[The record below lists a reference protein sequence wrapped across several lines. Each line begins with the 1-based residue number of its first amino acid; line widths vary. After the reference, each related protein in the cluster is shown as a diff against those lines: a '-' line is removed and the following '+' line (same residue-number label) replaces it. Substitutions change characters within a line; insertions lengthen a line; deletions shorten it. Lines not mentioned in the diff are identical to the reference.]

1 MRTPVLRPDP
11 PFPVPAS
18 PVIRDDVPLGAIV
31 PEQWDALAGG
41 HPFLRHAFLQ
51 ALHETGCASPS
62 SGWTPRY
69 VTAWDA
75 GRLAGAIPLYA
86 KAHSYGE
93 YVFDWAWADAYRRH
107 GMRYYPK
114 LVAAVPFTPVTGP
127 RLLGRDAATRRA
139 LLDAALAAVADGS
152 HSSLHV
158 LFATDAEA
166 RALDAAGMIARRSV
180 QFHWTNAGWRDFG
193 DFLAAFSHD
202 KRKKI
207 RQDRRKLAERGVA
220 FERRR
225 GSELGPADWAFFYRC
240 YEATYRAH
248 RSTPYLTLECFER
261 IGAALGDDVL
271 MVTGSRD
278 GRPLCAALD
287 VTDGTTM
294 WGRYWGAIDYV
305 PGLHFEAC
313 YYQAIEHCLAHG
325 ISRFE
330 GGAQG
335 VHKLARGLEPVATCS
350 AHAVGDRGFSVAIAD
365 YCARERADVLR
376 TVDEL
381 AESSPYKSM
390 AATDD
395 A

>member
-1 MRTPVLRPDP
+1 MRAPVLRPAP
-11 PFPVPAS
+11 PYPVPAS

-31 PEQWDALAGG
+31 PGEWDALAGG

-51 ALHETGCASPS
+51 ALHETGCASPAA
-62 SGWTPRY
+62 GWTPRY
-69 VTAWDA
+69 VTAWEA

-93 YVFDWAWADAYRRH
+93 YVFDWGWADAYRRH

-114 LVAAVPFTPVTGP
+114 LVAAIPFTPVTGP

-139 LLDAALAAVADGS
+139 LLDAALARVADGS
-152 HSSLHV
+152 HSSLHI
-158 LFATDAEA
+158 LFAPEAEA
-166 RALDAAGMIARRSV
+166 RELDAAGLIARRSV
-180 QFHWTNAGWRDFG
+180 QFHWTNAGWRDFD

-207 RQDRRKLAERGVA
+207 RQDRRQLAERGVA

-225 GSELGPADWAFFYRC
+225 GSELGAADWAFFYRC
-240 YEATYRAH
+240 YESTYRAH

-287 VTDGTTM
+287 VSDGTTM
-294 WGRYWGAIDYV
+294 WGRYWGATDYV

-313 YYQAIEHCLAHG
+313 YYQAIEHCIAHG
-325 ISRFE
+325 IARFE

-335 VHKLARGLEPVATCS
+335 VHKLARGLAPVATYS
-350 AHAVGDRGFSVAIAD
+350 AHASGDRGFASAIAD

-381 AESSPYKSM
+381 GESSPYKSM
-390 AATDD
+390 TMPDD